1 MADHK
6 YIRIEGTPG
15 NYKYIYDVKNAFS
28 GFGKGV
34 AKAANTFGKNVAS
47 GTAQGFNNLRKDV
60 KNAGSKLVMGTN
72 GAVEKVKDVA
82 EDVVDNVIDDTAIP
96 AARAL
101 DKAVKNVKN
110 ATLKMIDDNKTVT
123 KSGDEYARLY
133 RDKRIGITNNIESV
147 KGKKKDVRKFD
158 KVYQTD
164 FAAVRATANSDD
176 AWRDMGRK
184 GLEADKLRYDFDTKQ
199 QKHIMDDDMEK
210 HDPEVMKKKYP
221 YLAKNP
227 GREYEAIFDTES
239 KYPVSS
245 PKALKKEFDDMM
257 DAAEAYAK
265 AKDHKARAER
275 HEELASRVRDKAYD
289 DYDKSGARKRIQL
302 RAKAE

>member
-1 MADHK
+1 MARDHK
-6 YIRIEGTPG
+6 YIKREGTPG
-15 NYKYIYDVKNAFS
+15 NYKYIYDVKNAFT

-60 KNAGSKLVMGTN
+60 KNAGSKLVMGAN

-123 KSGDEYARLY
+123 KSGADYVRLY
-133 RDKRIGITNNIESV
+133 GDNVVGFDWVGSA
-147 KGKKKDVRKFD
+147 KGRKKDIQRFD

-164 FAAVRATANSDD
+164 AANARARKNVAEARIDHDD
-176 AWRDMGRK
+176 KRTI
-184 GLEADKLRYDFDTKQ
+184 ADKLRYDFDTKQ
-199 QKHIMDDDMEK
+199 QEHIMDDDWEK
-210 HDPEVMKKKYP
+210 HDPEAMKKKYP

-227 GREYEAIFDTES
+227 GREYKAIFDTDS

-275 HEELASRVRDKAYD
+275 HEALASRVRDKAYD
-289 DYDKSGARKRIQL
+289 DYDKSGARKRLQL